1 MDSGTEAMT
10 PTRVAGGRPRERV
23 DVPVNG
29 EMELLRHLADLSPVG
44 VIQTDKEGRYV
55 YANARWCQ
63 ITGYPRDAVI
73 GQSWDLVVHP
83 DDVQNVT
90 DTWVRMNE
98 YGMPFSMELRYVRS
112 DGKVIWICSEVME
125 LRDGQGRVT
134 GYLGTATEIT
144 EVRRMREEV
153 RRCSAELE
161 VRVRERL
168 MEWEKM
174 AMIVAASAD
183 AIISSDMADRIVS
196 WNQAAERIFGY
207 IAQQAI
213 GQATSIVTPE
223 DRQEEAKA
231 IKERV
236 RQGERIDHF
245 ETVCVARSGELI
257 DVAKSIFPLQDAG
270 GIVTGTCEVI
280 RDIREQKA
288 AERHLRQLS
297 GRLLQLQD
305 EERRRLAREL
315 HDSTAQSL
323 AALSVNLSLLSH
335 HGEQLTEE
343 KRASLLADSL
353 TLADGVGSALR
364 THAYLLH
371 PPLLEE
377 CGLPAALRWLAEG
390 FSKRSGIAVD
400 LDLPPD
406 LKRFDRER
414 ELSLF
419 RVVQESLANVHRH
432 SKSPSAHIRLEQCFD
447 EIVVEVR
454 DEGGG
459 ETRAGEEQPGVGIGG
474 MRERLAQVGGSL
486 SVSIQPS
493 GSIVRA
499 RIPIL

>member
-1 MDSGTEAMT
+1 MKSESD
-10 PTRVAGGRPRERV
+10 
-23 DVPVNG
+23 
-29 EMELLRHLADLSPVG
+29 LLRHLADISPVG
-44 VIQTDKEGRYV
+44 IIQTDKEGRYV

-63 ITGYPRDAVI
+63 MTGYDRDMVI
-73 GQSWDLVVHP
+73 GQSWDMVVHP
-83 DDVQNVT
+83 EDVQKVGE
-90 DTWVRMNE
+90 TWERMNE
-98 YGMPFSMELRYVRS
+98 YGVPLSMELRYVRA
-112 DGKVIWICSEVME
+112 DGQVIWICSEVME
-125 LRDGQGRVT
+125 LRDSQGRVS
-134 GYLGTATEIT
+134 GFLGTATEVT

-183 AIISSDMADRIVS
+183 AIVSCDMLGRVVN

-207 IAQQAI
+207 IAEQML
-213 GQATSIVTPE
+213 GQTMMLVTPE
-223 DRQEEAKA
+223 DRREEAETIQQRA
-231 IKERV
+231 R
-236 RQGERIDHF
+236 RGERIDHF
-245 ETVCVARSGELI
+245 ETVRLARSGELI
-257 DVAKSIFPLQDAG
+257 DVAMSIFPLQDASG
-270 GIVTGTCEVI
+270 VVTGTSSVI

-288 AERHLRQLS
+288 AERRLRQLS
-297 GRLLQLQD
+297 GQLLRVQD
-305 EERRRLAREL
+305 EERRRLARDL

-323 AALSVNLSLLSH
+323 AALSVNLSLLSQ
-335 HGEQLTEE
+335 HGDQLSEE

-353 TLADGVGSALR
+353 TLADGVGSGLR

-406 LKRFDRER
+406 LERFDPER
-414 ELSLF
+414 ELTLF

-432 SKSPSAHIRLEQCFD
+432 SKSPSAHIRLERQFG
-447 EIVVEVR
+447 EISIEVR

-459 ETRAGEEQPGVGIGG
+459 KARAGEEQPGVGIGG

-493 GSIVRA
+493 GSLVRA
-499 RIPIL
+499 RIPLL